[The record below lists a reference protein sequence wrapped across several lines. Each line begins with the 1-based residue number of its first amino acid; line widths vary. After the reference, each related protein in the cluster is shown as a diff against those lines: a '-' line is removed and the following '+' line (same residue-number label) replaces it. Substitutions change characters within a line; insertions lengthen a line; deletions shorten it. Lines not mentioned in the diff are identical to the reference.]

1 MVIFRLPYDDKF
13 YTLNLNSTDENS
25 VEWVSFDE
33 ATRLGFSGEMQEIS
47 AETLLSQP
55 LLSSHL
61 EPIETA
67 EEEESRETYLNK
79 ITQAIQFINE
89 QQLQKLV
96 ISRKKEIRFT
106 QISDSKSISLT
117 QTFLNLCNSY
127 PNAFVYLLNDKVCW
141 MGAFSELLGKYNK
154 QTSEFET
161 MSLAGTIPIS
171 GTWTKKEIEEQ
182 KPVTQF
188 IENILKQYSETL
200 SISETYDHISG
211 NIKHLRTDFK
221 SFIAPKDLESL
232 ISELHPTPA
241 VCGIPKTICK
251 EAIRKL
257 EKHDRKFYAGYIRV
271 ETESEILYFVNLR
284 CGEFRPDGA
293 SLYVGG
299 GITALSHPEKEWLET
314 ELKSEAILKNLAIC
328 EEAT

>member
-1 MVIFRLPYDDKF
+1 MVVFRLPYSKNY
-13 YTLNLNSTDENS
+13 YTLNTHATSLHT

-33 ATRLGFSGEMQEIS
+33 TTRLGFSGEMQEIS
-47 AETLLSQP
+47 IETLLNQP

-61 EPIETA
+61 KPIETT
-67 EEEESRETYLNK
+67 EEEESHEAYLDK

-96 ISRKKEIRFT
+96 ISRKKEIRFA
-106 QISDSKSISLT
+106 QVLDSKTISLT

-127 PNAFVYLLNDKVCW
+127 PNAFVYLLNDKICW

-154 QTSEFET
+154 HTSEFET

-171 GTWTKKEIEEQ
+171 ETWTKKEIEEQ

-200 SISETYDHISG
+200 SVSETYDHISG

-221 SFIAPKDLESL
+221 AIIAPKDLESL

-241 VCGIPKTICK
+241 VCGIPKNICK
-251 EAIRKL
+251 EAIRRF

-271 ETESEILYFVNLR
+271 ETKNEVLYFVNLR
-284 CGEFRPDGA
+284 CGEFHPSGA

-314 ELKSEAILKNLAIC
+314 ELKSEAILNNLAIC